1 MPRRFPGSAVSPHRL
16 ARLGHHPFTV
26 RTGVRIPVGTPSSL
40 FDSKSYG
47 LAGQQKSQQANGLI
61 CEGCLP
67 CRSTWAKA
75 GHDVALAKS
84 DLFSAADADLVPNRQ
99 RRSSDF
105 LLKSDQGDELV
116 REARNEAEALI
127 ARLPT
132 QMREKYPDPE
142 SFAALFV
149 TETLA
154 ERISA
159 AQIASQAMDGAQHAT
174 VILRSPAGG
183 QEKIQMQL
191 SPEGWQMII
200 SPEMMQKIQAPLK

>member
-1 MPRRFPGSAVSPHRL
+1 
-16 ARLGHHPFTV
+16 
-26 RTGVRIPVGTPSSL
+26 
-40 FDSKSYG
+40 
-47 LAGQQKSQQANGLI
+47 
-61 CEGCLP
+61 
-67 CRSTWAKA
+67 
-75 GHDVALAKS
+75 
-84 DLFSAADADLVPNRQ
+84 
-99 RRSSDF
+99 
-105 LLKSDQGDELV
+105 
-116 REARNEAEALI
+116 
-127 ARLPT
+127 
-132 QMREKYPDPE
+132 MREKYPDPE